1 MFSKC
6 DFKVLELND
15 NSIYIGIVKLND
27 SLLKKANIM
36 QPIIRDTSFKQIKK
50 VDKKNYAT
58 YDEFIITSLND
69 YYNRMSSASQ
79 KDREMMLINYN
90 RLYESWTKLNQAKST
105 QDFKDL
111 DEQYDSLS
119 YQLYLLGYKMSNN

>member
-6 DFKVLELND
+6 DFKILELND
-15 NSIYIGIVKLND
+15 NFNFMGIVKLND
-27 SLLKKANIM
+27 SLLKRANFI
-36 QPIIRDTSFKQIKK
+36 QPIFRNTSPLIIQKVGKK
-50 VDKKNYAT
+50 DYHQ

-79 KDREMMLINYN
+79 KDREMMLLNYN
-90 RLYESWTKLNQAKST
+90 RLYESWTKLNQAKSN
-105 QDFKDL
+105 QDFSNL

-119 YQLYLLGYKMSNN
+119 YQLYLLGYKMSKN